1 MQKDSDEERQK
12 TERLK
17 GKKTEI
23 HILNRVI
30 SRKIDI
36 SDKNRLTQKK

>member
-1 MQKDSDEERQK
+1 MQKDRNKERQK

-17 GKKTEI
+17 VKKTER
-23 HILNRVI
+23 HILNRVF

-36 SDKNRLTQKK
+36 SDKNRLT